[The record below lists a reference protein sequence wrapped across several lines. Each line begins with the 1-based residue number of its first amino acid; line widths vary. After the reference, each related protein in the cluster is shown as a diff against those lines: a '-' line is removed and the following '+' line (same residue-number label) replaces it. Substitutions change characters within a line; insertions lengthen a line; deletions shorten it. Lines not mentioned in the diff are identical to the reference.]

1 MISLALILMTLPSR
15 LAEVRAE
22 RRDLSQL
29 RESCSGVSVE
39 TPVLEDHALGA
50 GASTTRN
57 DSNESNDNQGAL
69 NLWRR

>member
-22 RRDLSQL
+22 RVDLSQL
-29 RESCSGVSVE
+29 RESCSGVSV
-39 TPVLEDHALGA
+39 TPVLEDQALGA
-50 GASTTRN
+50 SASTTRN